1 MDIAVARIL
10 LPQLHIA
17 FHTFGLPLHSHLLRI
32 HGPGLEK
39 TRSCQRSVARH
50 QKNLPLPPMGRQRI
64 RPCAV
69 GTGPYPAIHFTPRR
83 IAAAPSGHCGAPRR
97 PCGLVNC
104 AVGTGPYPAIHFT
117 PRRIAAT
124 PSGHC
129 GAPRRPCGLVN
140 CAVGTGPYPAIH
152 FTPRRIAAAPHK
164 KRYSREKI
172 AAVPFLIRWLFTGNY
187 NSLYCSTTFIT

>member
-39 TRSCQRSVARH
+39 TRSCQRPVARH
-50 QKNLPLPPMGRQRI
+50 QKNLPLSPVGRQRI

-69 GTGPYPAIHFTPRR
+69 GTGPYPDIPFTPRR
-83 IAAAPSGHCGAPRR
+83 IAAAPVGHCGAPRR

-104 AVGTGPYPAIHFT
+104 AVGTGPYRHSFYPQPHSGGPAQKT
-117 PRRIAAT
+117 VQPRKNRGCT
-124 PSGHC
+124 
-129 GAPRRPCGLVN
+129 V
-140 CAVGTGPYPAIH
+140 
-152 FTPRRIAAAPHK
+152 
-164 KRYSREKI
+164 
-172 AAVPFLIRWLFTGNY
+172 LIRWLFTGNY

>member
-39 TRSCQRSVARH
+39 TRSCQRPVARH
-50 QKNLPLPPMGRQRI
+50 QKNLPLPPVGWQRI

-104 AVGTGPYPAIHFT
+104 AVGTGPYPAFHFT
-117 PRRIAAT
+117 PRRTAAAPTGHCGAPRRPCGLVT
-124 PSGHC
+124 PRRTAAAPTGHC

-140 CAVGTGPYPAIH
+140 CAVGTGPYPAFH
-152 FTPRRIAAAPHK
+152 F
-164 KRYSREKI
+164 
-172 AAVPFLIRWLFTGNY
+172 VP
-187 NSLYCSTTFIT
+187 

>member
-39 TRSCQRSVARH
+39 TRSCQRPVARH

-83 IAAAPSGHCGAPRR
+83 IAAAPPGHCGAPRR

-104 AVGTGPYPAIHFT
+104 AVGTGPYPAF
-117 PRRIAAT
+117 P
-124 PSGHC
+124 
-129 GAPRRPCGLVN
+129 
-140 CAVGTGPYPAIH
+140 

-172 AAVPFLIRWLFTGNY
+172 AAVSFLIRWSFTGNY